1 MSTRGFVGYK
11 KNKKIRGWYNHY
23 DSYPTGIGAEVFEK
37 CLIHDVEQLK
47 SFFDRIEFVKD
58 DGAYENHKS
67 IFDMDWAFDR
77 PVMQDG
83 GNFYKD
89 GLFCEWSYL
98 FDFDHRSLKVYRGFG
113 KTPDRG
119 KKDWCYKSVADGQVF
134 YVNEVA
140 DLDFELLQ
148 RSDPHQVAKNL
159 QESVSLKEEERERSN
174 ELAMEE
180 QLDRKG

>member
-1 MSTRGFVGYK
+1 MSTRGFVGFK
-11 KNKKIRGWYNHY
+11 KNKKIRGWYNHH
-23 DSYPTGIGAEVFEK
+23 DSYPTGLGEEVFEK
-37 CLIHDVEQLK
+37 CLIHNVEELK

-58 DGAYENHKS
+58 EDAYQTHKQV
-67 IFDMDWAFDR
+67 FDMDWQFDR

-89 GLFCEWSYL
+89 GLFCEWSYI

-113 KTPDRG
+113 NAPDRG
-119 KKDWCYKSVADGQVF
+119 KKDWCHKGSLDGRMF

-148 RSDPHQVAKNL
+148 RSDPAQVAKKL
-159 QESVSLKEEERERSN
+159 EKSVSLKEQERDAIY
-174 ELAMEE
+174 ELNA
-180 QLDRKG
+180 RKADYE